1 MKIFMNS
8 EQKLFKIWI
17 HSRPAECTR
26 VTHFYSDYFFN
37 LSPWHQFKIRQKKV
51 FNELLLL
58 IKSPRWSLDLGGVLW
73 GEVWLILFLLLLF
86 IFQGFI
92 PILNWKME
100 KYGRQKTDLF
110 SKGIQS
116 EGIFFP
122 PRVVDVGMLNFL
134 GVEKYQRK
142 GNSTFQPGN
151 SSCFGLEFLLFSP
164 LPPRISANRRI
175 QAWNLIFN
183 SQENWGKHLGKL
195 ELAAEGAPGVFR
207 SRFCGISMSQNQILK
222 LQKWI

>member
-1 MKIFMNS
+1 
-8 EQKLFKIWI
+8 
-17 HSRPAECTR
+17 
-26 VTHFYSDYFFN
+26 
-37 LSPWHQFKIRQKKV
+37 
-51 FNELLLL
+51 
-58 IKSPRWSLDLGGVLW
+58 
-73 GEVWLILFLLLLF
+73 
-86 IFQGFI
+86 
-92 PILNWKME
+92 ME

-164 LPPRISANRRI
+164 LPPRISANQRI
-175 QAWNLIFN
+175 QA
-183 SQENWGKHLGKL
+183 
-195 ELAAEGAPGVFR
+195 
-207 SRFCGISMSQNQILK
+207 
-222 LQKWI
+222 